1 MNLNQWKDSGKYFN
15 FKGNKIF
22 YRIEGN
28 GKPLLCVHG
37 FPTSS
42 WDWNPI
48 WKELTAVYQVFT
60 LDMIGFGFSDK
71 PNNFPYSIHS
81 QADVF
86 ESFLKENNITNPHIL
101 CHDYGVTV
109 VQELLARNLDRQK
122 ANANGI
128 EYRSA
133 CFLNGGLF
141 PEMHKPRFIQKLLLS
156 PIGFIISRLLTKEKF
171 SKSFSEVFGPNTKP
185 SAQELDEFWNLIQ
198 ENNGHLLAHK
208 HIGYMKE
215 RKIFRERWVGAL
227 ENSKIPIRII
237 NGPADPVSGIHLANY
252 YKEKIS
258 NPDVILLPETIG
270 HYPQVE
276 DPSGVLKHYFEFRE
290 NIKS

>member
-1 MNLNQWKDSGKYFN
+1 MKLNEWKQSGNFFN

-22 YRIEGN
+22 YRIEGK

-37 FPTSS
+37 FPTAS

-48 WKELTAVYQVFT
+48 WNELRAIYKVLT

-71 PNNFPYSIHS
+71 PKNFPYSIHS
-81 QADVF
+81 QADLF
-86 ESFLKENNITNPHIL
+86 ETFLLEFKIENPHIL

-122 ANANGI
+122 IQKPGI
-128 EYRSA
+128 DYQSI

-141 PEMHKPRFIQKLLLS
+141 PEMHKPRLIQRLLLS
-156 PIGFIISRLLTKEKF
+156 PIGFLISRLLTKGKF
-171 SKSFSEVFGPNTKP
+171 SKSFSEVFGKNTKP
-185 SAQELDEFWNLIQ
+185 SQEELDEFWDLIR

-215 RKIFRERWVGAL
+215 RKKFRSRWVGAL
-227 ENSKIPIRII
+227 EESKIPIRII
-237 NGPADPVSGIHLANY
+237 NGPSDPVSGIHLANY
-252 YKEKIS
+252 YKEKIP
-258 NPDVILLPETIG
+258 NPDVVLLSETIG

-276 DPSGVLKHYFEFRE
+276 DPSGVLKNYFAFRE
-290 NIKS
+290 KIKN